1 MNFKK
6 YFLTS
11 IGILISMTIYS
22 QKESGYYMNWNRDH
36 TERTVKPTIKLNEK
50 EFKFLNCYSVTF
62 DLADKLTK
70 VEYYTAG
77 KKNSNADFGAHKLEV
92 NYYSNYYEEV
102 FRNEENQRVV
112 NKNGI
117 WLIKYHINEDGYWMK
132 RAYYDK
138 DGNLINRYGVAIS
151 KVQRDYMNRMISEI
165 QLNSN
170 LDTIP
175 DVNGFKI
182 PHFTF
187 NQDGFMS
194 SRQNRNENGKLENG
208 KYGYAKVIFHLDQNG
223 QFYGEE
229 FIDSQDNLINSSSLG
244 YAKVD
249 LRDFNEYG
257 KNKRLYY
264 TDETGYASEHKA
276 MGIIT
281 YNENMTRDEIVYY
294 DRYGK
299 MTNDVSVR
307 AKSKFIYNENGEFV
321 GRENYNCEGKI
332 IE

>member
-6 YFLTS
+6 YFLVS
-11 IGILISMTIYS
+11 IGVLISITIYS
-22 QKESGYYMNWNRDH
+22 QKESGYYINWNQDH
-36 TERTVKPTIKLNEK
+36 TERTVKPTIKLDIEESK
-50 EFKFLNCYSVTF
+50 IMNCYKISF
-62 DLADKLTK
+62 NQDGKLGK
-70 VEYYTAG
+70 VEFFVSG
-77 KKNSNADFGAHKLEV
+77 KKSSNSDFDAHILEL
-92 NYYSNYYEEV
+92 NYYSNHYEEM

-117 WLIKYHINEDGYWMK
+117 WLSKYYLNDDGYWIK
-132 RAYYDK
+132 REHYDK
-138 DGNLINRYGVAIS
+138 NDKLINQYGVAIF
-151 KVQRDYMNRMISEI
+151 KIQRDYMNRMISEI
-165 QLNSN
+165 QLNST

-194 SRQNRNENGKLENG
+194 SRQNRNENGALENG
-208 KYGYAKVIFHLDQNG
+208 KYGYAKVVFHLDQNG

-229 FIDSQDNLINSSSLG
+229 FIDSQGNLINSSSLG

-249 LRDFNEYG
+249 FRDFNEYG
-257 KNKRLYY
+257 KNKRLYF

-281 YNENMTRDEIVYY
+281 YNKNNTRNEIVYY

-299 MTNDVSVR
+299 MTKDVSVI
-307 AKSKFIYNENGEFV
+307 AKSKFIYDENGEFV
-321 GRENYNCEGKI
+321 RRENYNCEGKI